1 MNNRRAVT
9 HRALMIAVPPM
20 FTVLHEVKQ
29 PPVLNAENGDGY
41 LIPRG
46 NLSGEFSCLSVYFH
60 LPYTLWKKETL
71 TTPVHCFSYL
81 STYSTKGWGIAQ
93 SYFNFSISFA
103 TNSTSVPTTTCMVF
117 RPVFL
122 SPGTFACLILFS
134 FTLFMSFISS
144 LSRVAQ

>member
-1 MNNRRAVT
+1 MNNRRTVT
-9 HRALMIAVPPM
+9 HRALMIAVPPI

-60 LPYTLWKKETL
+60 QPYTLWKKETL

-81 STYSTKGWGIAQ
+81 STYSTKGSGNAQ
-93 SYFNFSISFA
+93 SYFHFFHFVRYEFHIRSDNDLHCVPSCFSQSWYVCLLDSS
-103 TNSTSVPTTTCMVF
+103 NSSK
-117 RPVFL
+117 
-122 SPGTFACLILFS
+122 GTKKPFHRLQCLL
-134 FTLFMSFISS
+134 
-144 LSRVAQ
+144 